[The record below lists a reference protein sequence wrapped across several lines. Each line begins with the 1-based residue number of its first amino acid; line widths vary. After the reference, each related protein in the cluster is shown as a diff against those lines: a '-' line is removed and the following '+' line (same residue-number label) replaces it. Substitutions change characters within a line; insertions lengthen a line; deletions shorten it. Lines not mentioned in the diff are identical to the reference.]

1 MEQRDE
7 GTGSKMTRAAGKE
20 KGIALYHAVYAHEG
34 FEETATVLFEL
45 VRTVQQKM
53 PGKRRIL
60 YLGIDGHRDDQG
72 RYDPDMLELQ
82 TAFVQG
88 FLMPYLAEARVPG
101 GVHLVNRAPQR
112 DDVPDTLE
120 IKPAEDH
127 PRD

>member
-1 MEQRDE
+1 
-7 GTGSKMTRAAGKE
+7 
-20 KGIALYHAVYAHEG
+20 
-34 FEETATVLFEL
+34 
-45 VRTVQQKM
+45 
-53 PGKRRIL
+53 
-60 YLGIDGHRDDQG
+60 
-72 RYDPDMLELQ
+72 MLELQ

-88 FLMPYLAEARVPG
+88 FLMPYLAEARLPG